1 MPPPDQCQPG
11 KSLLNQRAWGD
22 YKWEA
27 NVYYIEGKHYIE
39 GKAWWQRTNIWFGP
53 SLHLFKIYVC
63 IILCNCHDQYNDVAS
78 LWFHENETD
87 PGVFLQTHL
96 STCDMFIPN
105 TVFAYKAMETSNHFS
120 LNHFQS
126 HVLAKCKFK
135 QECPPQAV
143 KMFNNLVPSWWCS
156 LGWFGRC
163 GIAGGSTS
171 LRARLWE
178 LKASFFSQL
187 CLSSLYC
194 GSRCEPSASFPSC
207 YTYHYVCHLS
217 SVGLA
222 LCQLDTSYYLWRF
235 VTEMNPSISMVHLR
249 WSKKPTYLYMII
261 HNSTKI
267 TIMK

>member
-1 MPPPDQCQPG
+1 MLPPDQCQPG

-63 IILCNCHDQYNDVAS
+63 IILCNCHEQYNDVAS

-120 LNHFQS
+120 SNHFQS
-126 HVLAKCKFK
+126 HVLAKCNSLNK
-135 QECPPQAV
+135 
-143 KMFNNLVPSWWCS
+143 NVPH
-156 LGWFGRC
+156 
-163 GIAGGSTS
+163 
-171 LRARLWE
+171 RLWR
-178 LKASFFSQL
+178 
-187 CLSSLYC
+187 CLTTWSPVGGALW
-194 GSRCEPSASFPSC
+194 
-207 YTYHYVCHLS
+207 
-217 SVGLA
+217 VGLGGVA
-222 LCQLDTSYYLWRF
+222 
-235 VTEMNPSISMVHLR
+235 
-249 WSKKPTYLYMII
+249 
-261 HNSTKI
+261 
-267 TIMK
+267 